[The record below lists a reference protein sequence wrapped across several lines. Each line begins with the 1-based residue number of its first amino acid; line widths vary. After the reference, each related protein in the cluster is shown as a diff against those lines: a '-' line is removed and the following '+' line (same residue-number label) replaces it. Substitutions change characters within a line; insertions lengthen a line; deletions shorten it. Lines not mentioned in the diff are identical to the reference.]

1 MERST
6 IDERPR
12 TAPSD
17 DIRRRPPRPRTA
29 RSDGAPRR
37 TMRVPRS
44 RGAVSG
50 FLLVLLGIWGG
61 LIPFVG
67 PYFGYEFGSDQTW
80 LVNWN
85 RVWLDILPGAAL
97 VLGGLILL
105 GSANRARGAFGGWLA
120 LAGGIWFVAGP
131 TVSMLWDG
139 TLGPANA
146 IGQPLGSNG
155 GQVLELLGYFYALG
169 AVATAL
175 AAFALGRLAVVGV
188 RDVELARDAPAYR
201 RPAATAPATADG
213 DGIDESAPPR
223 RRRIF
228 SRR

>member
-67 PYFGYEFGSDQTW
+67 PYFGYEFGSDRTW

-85 RVWLDILPGAAL
+85 RVWLDILP
-97 VLGGLILL
+97 

-155 GQVLELLGYFYALG
+155 GEVLELLGYFYALG